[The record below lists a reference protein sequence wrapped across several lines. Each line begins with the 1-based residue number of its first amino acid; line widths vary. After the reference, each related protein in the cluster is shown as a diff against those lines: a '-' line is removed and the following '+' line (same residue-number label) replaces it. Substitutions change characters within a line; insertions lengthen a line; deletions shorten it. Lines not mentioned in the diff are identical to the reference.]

1 MNNIDD
7 MIYFDQRAA
16 DGSKFRL
23 VNQNDR
29 ETVEIKTLELIIVE
43 TAKYKEDF
51 RKQAQV
57 FVAWLAGTERG
68 ALLRTDE
75 EKRMLGDLIMKRGDA
90 LAPNSM
96 EAQRVYAELVRLG
109 AEIAEA
115 RIKLIEERARAA
127 VRVAVDNSSS
137 GDAGTADQPKTV
149 KARKATANLCLVSV

>member
-1 MNNIDD
+1 MIDD

-16 DGSKFRL
+16 DGKFRL
-23 VNQNDR
+23 VNRDDR
-29 ETVEIKTLELIIVE
+29 EIVEIKTLELIKVE
-43 TAKYKEDF
+43 TQKYKEDF
-51 RKQAQV
+51 RKQAQI

-75 EKRMLGDLIMKRGDA
+75 EKKMLGDLIMRRGDA
-90 LAPNSM
+90 LAPNNL
-96 EAQRVYAELVRLG
+96 EAQKVYAELVRLG

-149 KARKATANLCLVSV
+149 KARKATANLRLVSV

>member
-7 MIYFDQRAA
+7 MIYFDQRAG
-16 DGSKFRL
+16 DGKFRL
-23 VNQNDR
+23 VNRGDR
-29 ETVEIKTLELIIVE
+29 EIVEIKTLELIRVE

-57 FVAWLAGTERG
+57 FVAWLAGTEKG

-90 LAPNSM
+90 LAQNSM

-127 VRVAVDNSSS
+127 VRVAVDNSGS
-137 GDAGTADQPKTV
+137 GDAGTADQPKAV
-149 KARKATANLCLVSV
+149 KARKATPDLRLVSM